1 MFKMDTNSIKM
12 LLRETAGRVSLMTTD
27 AKLWMFV
34 VVVVVVVI
42 KHICLL
48 AHLSWRTP
56 P

>member
-12 LLRETAGRVSLMTTD
+12 LLRETTGRVLLMTRD
-27 AKLWMFV
+27 ARSWMF

-42 KHICLL
+42 KHIYLL